1 MNHETKTHLISI
13 CVISSGF
20 LRPRCLDPVKWIHT
34 IPKRWHWGH
43 INEDCDFFL
52 WTLLKDRV
60 RKGTLVP
67 CRGRFFVRNCLL
79 YENSSKNVDFHVP
92 SCSEGSHPGWF
103 HLAWGSNDGIWYR
116 CRPPSAN
123 ECSFQHSR
131 VINRGIHE
139 NANNLPCT
147 TTNATSSFISTTRGS
162 NSVTGQFSK
171 PWPTLTN
178 HLF

>member
-1 MNHETKTHLISI
+1 MKQKLISSPYAWFLLDFCGLDVWIQWNEFIPSPNGGIGATLTKT
-13 CVISSGF
+13 VI
-20 LRPRCLDPVKWIHT
+20 
-34 IPKRWHWGH
+34 
-43 INEDCDFFL
+43 
-52 WTLLKDRV
+52 
-60 RKGTLVP
+60 
-67 CRGRFFVRNCLL
+67 FFVNTSERPSTKR
-79 YENSSKNVDFHVP
+79 YPRAMPWSKNVDFHVP

-147 TTNATSSFISTTRGS
+147 TTNATSSFISTAKGS

>member
-1 MNHETKTHLISI
+1 MKQKLISSPYAWFLLDFCGLDVWIQWNEFIPSPNGGIGATLTKT
-13 CVISSGF
+13 VIF
-20 LRPRCLDPVKWIHT
+20 L
-34 IPKRWHWGH
+34 
-43 INEDCDFFL
+43 
-52 WTLLKDRV
+52 
-60 RKGTLVP
+60 
-67 CRGRFFVRNCLL
+67 RNCLL

-92 SCSEGSHPGWF
+92 SCSGSHPGWF

-171 PWPTLTN
+171 PWSTLTN